1 MTLATKIREHKATN
15 PEANN
20 KEIAKALNTSPA
32 YVFQVLTNYKKPK
45 KDGLKPVA
53 PTEGQKVLRNEIARL
68 NHAIERW
75 ESLSKFQ
82 EAKIGVLTQQ
92 VKNLK
97 DHHAGLEYVI
107 SYLESRLGIEKK
119 EDGATV

>member
-1 MTLATKIREHKATN
+1 MTTIAKKIREYKAAN
-15 PEANN
+15 PEATN
-20 KEIAKALNTSPA
+20 KDIGKALDTSPV
-32 YVFQVLTNYKKPK
+32 YVYQVLSGYQKPK
-45 KDGLKPVA
+45 KLKPVA
-53 PTEGQKVLRNEIARL
+53 PTEGQKVLQNEIKRL
-68 NHAIERW
+68 HDAIERW

-82 EAKIGVLTQQ
+82 EAKISVLTQQ
-92 VKNLK
+92 AKAMK